1 MAFDTLK
8 HQLTKSLQ
16 FAVWII
22 NWNSIVNEK
31 WFSMNHASF
40 VEKYRSKSVQQY
52 RGVTRLDGAR
62 GKKQVWYLHGRT
74 WEIFR
79 KQMYCIEG
87 STCDIVGNF
96 RHPPQSFGAPIVI
109 QRPANCSLLAPL
121 RYAPAT
127 VLLPNYAQLKKQIRV
142 SLFLLN
148 W

>member
-1 MAFDTLK
+1 
-8 HQLTKSLQ
+8 
-16 FAVWII
+16 
-22 NWNSIVNEK
+22 
-31 WFSMNHASF
+31 MNHASF

-62 GKKQVWYLHGRT
+62 GKKQVWYPHGRT

-109 QRPANCSLLAPL
+109 QRPANCSLLAPPSL
-121 RYAPAT
+121 RPCNSIIAKLRPTKEANQSFFVFVKLVVTCNDMKYRT
-127 VLLPNYAQLKKQIRV
+127 VIMTTARHA
-142 SLFLLN
+142 LFARK
-148 W
+148 